1 MRGGY
6 ELRKPSTVCLLGNCS
21 WDKLSIYCKKML
33 GLSWWSS
40 DWDFIFQCG
49 RCRFNPWLGN
59 NDFICLVPRG
69 PNIDQKQYRNKFN
82 KDFKNSPQKSCYI
95 LVISIIAR
103 SINTNS
109 GAQRSESAEEVL
121 VTTGKARGSRN
132 ISGRSIP

>member
-1 MRGGY
+1 MIGTSSSSVGDAGSIPGWGTMISY
-6 ELRKPSTVCLLGNCS
+6 ASCLG
-21 WDKLSIYCKKML
+21 D
-33 GLSWWSS
+33 
-40 DWDFIFQCG
+40 Q
-49 RCRFNPWLGN
+49 
-59 NDFICLVPRG
+59 
-69 PNIDQKQYRNKFN
+69 NIDQKQYHNKFN